1 MCRELELLPAH
12 DLQQINTAS
21 VVTGES
27 IMNEIRPNV
36 AARAV
41 RGLVLLAMFGIV
53 AVALL
58 LWGVPVYSRYQIRAN
73 AANEIQVNE
82 LRIQQTE
89 QLVQVEKQKAQIR
102 IVDAEGIAKSQQII
116 NATLTDRYLQH
127 EAIQAQMTM
136 ANSPNHTTI
145 YIPSGNN
152 GIPLVKTVDEQ
163 PTAVAAGK

>member
-1 MCRELELLPAH
+1 
-12 DLQQINTAS
+12 
-21 VVTGES
+21 
-27 IMNEIRPNV
+27 MNDIRGNI
-36 AARAV
+36 AGRAV
-41 RGLVLLAMFGIV
+41 RVL
-53 AVALL
+53 AVAAFVAIVVLAFM
-58 LWGVPVYSRYQIRAN
+58 LWGIPEYGRYQTRAN

-127 EAIQAQMTM
+127 EAIQSQMTM

-152 GIPLVKTVDEQ
+152 GIPLVKTVDEP
-163 PTAVAAGK
+163 PTTPSKEK

>member
-1 MCRELELLPAH
+1 
-12 DLQQINTAS
+12 
-21 VVTGES
+21 
-27 IMNEIRPNV
+27 MNDIRTVNSG
-36 AARAV
+36 RAL
-41 RGLVLLAMFGIV
+41 RGVGVLGVLLIV
-53 AVALL
+53 VLALL
-58 LWGVPVYSRYQIRAN
+58 LWGVPEYGRYQVRAN
-73 AANEIQVNE
+73 ASNEIQVNE

-127 EAIQAQMTM
+127 EAIQSQMTM

-152 GIPLVKTVDEQ
+152 GIPLVKTVDEA
-163 PTAVAAGK
+163 PTNPSKEK

>member
-1 MCRELELLPAH
+1 
-12 DLQQINTAS
+12 
-21 VVTGES
+21 
-27 IMNEIRPNV
+27 MNEVRVNG
-36 AARAV
+36 AAKAMRFLAIMAV
-41 RGLVLLAMFGIV
+41 FGVVGI
-53 AVALL
+53 AFL
-58 LWGVPVYSRYQIRAN
+58 LWGIPEYGRYQTRAN

-152 GIPLVKTVDEQ
+152 GIPLVKTVDEPVTQ
-163 PTAVAAGK
+163 EKGK